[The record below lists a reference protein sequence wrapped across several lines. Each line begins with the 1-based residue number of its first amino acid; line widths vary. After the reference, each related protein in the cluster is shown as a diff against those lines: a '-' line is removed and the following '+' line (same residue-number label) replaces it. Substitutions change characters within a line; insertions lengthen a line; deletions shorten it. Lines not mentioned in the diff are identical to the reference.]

1 MKTSLGKE
9 KKAKYF
15 SGYVYYL
22 KAGVI
27 KEVNEWA
34 FMVGVHKKHVQ
45 KALD

>member
-34 FMVGVHKKHVQ
+34 FMVGVHKK
-45 KALD
+45 